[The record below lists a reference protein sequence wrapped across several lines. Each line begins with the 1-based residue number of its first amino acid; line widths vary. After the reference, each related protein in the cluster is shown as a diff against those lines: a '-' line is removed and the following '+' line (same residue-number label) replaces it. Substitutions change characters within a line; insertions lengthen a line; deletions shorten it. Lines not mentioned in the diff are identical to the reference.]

1 MSLENISIQRD
12 LILGENVNSCSV
24 KDIIKSIMDINYD
37 DDIKCKEFS
46 GFQKLP
52 INLYINTYG
61 GSVYDGLGLIN
72 IIKASKTPIYTYV
85 VGEAMSM
92 GLPILVSGTK
102 RFAYKYSTIMYHEIS
117 TFMWDKLESIKQDL
131 KEGERLQVIL
141 DSIILNNTQILKEKL
156 DNVKERKIDWYI
168 SAEEALKLGII
179 DEIIG

>member
-12 LILGENVNSCSV
+12 LILGENVTSCSV

-46 GFQKLP
+46 NFERKP
-52 INLYINTYG
+52 ISLYINTYG
-61 GSVYDGLGLIN
+61 GSVYDGFGLIN
-72 IIKASKTPIYTYV
+72 IIKASTTPIYTYV

-92 GLPILVSGTK
+92 GLPILVSGAR
-102 RFAYKYSTIMYHEIS
+102 RFAYKYSTIMYHEMS
-117 TFMWDKLESIKQDL
+117 TLMWDKLESIKQDL

-156 DNVKERKIDWYI
+156 DNIKERKIDWYI